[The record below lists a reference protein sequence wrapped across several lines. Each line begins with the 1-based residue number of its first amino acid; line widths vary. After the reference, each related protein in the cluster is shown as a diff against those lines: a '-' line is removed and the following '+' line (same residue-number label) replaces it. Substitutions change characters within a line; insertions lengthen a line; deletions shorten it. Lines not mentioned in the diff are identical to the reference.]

1 MKSYKLLKNSFILS
15 RKKILA
21 LFREIIYKCFSSN
34 LIYKSNTYFSHLL
47 ITLANSFNPDQGQ
60 QIVRPD
66 LDPNC
71 LNILIAFKKW
81 IRFLEC
87 SWNHIFRV
95 PCICGNFTFETLI
108 LHVRESTL
116 EKAWCGKRNMKYSWF
131 QKSNLLLLFTF
142 YYLKYRNHL

>member
-1 MKSYKLLKNSFILS
+1 M
-15 RKKILA
+15 
-21 LFREIIYKCFSSN
+21 SSN
-34 LIYKSNTYFSHLL
+34 LIYKSNTYFCHLL
-47 ITLANSFNPDQGQ
+47 ITLANSLNLDQDQ

-95 PCICGNFTFETLI
+95 SCMCGNFTFETLN

-116 EKAWCGKRNMKYSWF
+116 EKIVPQGLMRKTEYEVFMIPKIEFIAFIYI
-131 QKSNLLLLFTF
+131 LLS
-142 YYLKYRNHL
+142 KI